1 MASFWRHYRSNP
13 PLIRRAETLIM
24 PQYFIERPVFAWVI
38 AIMIVIAG
46 LIAIPQLPV
55 SRYPAIAPPSVSIYA
70 SYPGA
75 TPQVINDS
83 VTSLI
88 EREIS
93 GAKNVLY
100 FDSSADSSGS
110 TTVTVTFKPGTDAE
124 LAQMDIQNRL
134 KAVEPR
140 LPEAVRRAGL
150 SVESASSGFLMIVS
164 LKSKDGAIDA
174 LALDDYLVRN
184 IAPELKRVSGVG
196 RVQSFGSEAAMRI
209 WVDPTR
215 LLAHSISMAEVTH
228 AIQSQNLQVAP
239 GRLGDAPTVPGQKV
253 SVPLNVKGQLQTV
266 DEFSDIV
273 IRSNPDGSRLILG
286 DIARIEVGSQSWS
299 FAILDGGK
307 PATAAAIQVT
317 PGANAVSTSSGV
329 RARMAELS
337 LTIPAGIEYAISYD
351 TAPFVKVSIQK
362 VAQTLA
368 EAMVLVFL
376 IMLLFLQNIRYTL
389 IPAIVAPIAL
399 LGTFAVMLALGYSIN
414 VLTMFGMVLAIGI
427 IVDDAIVVVENV
439 ERLMAT
445 EGLSP
450 REATRKAMGEITGAV
465 IGITL
470 VLTAVLLPM
479 GFASGSVGAIYR
491 QFTVSMAVSV
501 AFSAFLALSL
511 TPALCASLLKPI
523 DPGHRQ
529 RNGLFGWFN
538 RSFDRLT
545 ESYSGWVAR
554 LVQRTGRTMLV
565 YVTIVGAVAYGYG
578 TLATAFVPEEDQ
590 GSFMTSITLPAEATA
605 ERTRDVVDLLERHV
619 QTRPD
624 IVNNLTIMGF
634 GFSGS
639 GTNTAMSFTSLK
651 DWDKRSGSVDDEVNL
666 ATEAMAA
673 APEGEI
679 LSMKPPAIDELGTTS
694 GFALRLQDRANHGGT
709 ALSVAAAQLT
719 QLASENKLLS
729 DVRVDGLPDGQS
741 VTLVV
746 DRQKASAL
754 GVAYTTISDTLS
766 GSIGS
771 TYVNDFP
778 RDGRLQQ
785 VIVQAEPKSRMQV
798 DDILNL
804 HVRSDAGKMVQ
815 LSEIVTAEWSTIPL
829 QVTRY
834 NGYPSISLSG
844 SAAKGVSS
852 GKAMDEIEQLALKL
866 PKGFAVEW
874 TGQSLQER
882 QSGAQAP
889 MLMAFSFL
897 IVFLVLSALYESWTI
912 PLSVM
917 LVVPLGMLGAVIAV
931 HLRGLENDVFFK
943 VGLITLIGLS
953 AKNAVLIVE
962 FARKR
967 QRDGLGLAA
976 AVVEA
981 ARLRLRPIAM
991 TSLAF
996 TLGVVPLVIASGASS
1011 ETQNAIGTGLFG
1023 GMISGTVLAV
1033 LFVPAFYVI
1042 VTRFTRSLRRSSAL
1056 SGNG

>member
-1 MASFWRHYRSNP
+1 
-13 PLIRRAETLIM
+13 M
-24 PQYFIERPVFAWVI
+24 PQFFIERPVFAWVI

-55 SRYPAIAPPSVSIYA
+55 SRYPAIAPPSVSIFA

-100 FDSSADSSGS
+100 FDSSADASGS
-110 TTVTVTFKPGTDAE
+110 TTVNVTFKPGTDPE
-124 LAQMDIQNRL
+124 LAQVDIQNRL

-209 WVDPTR
+209 WIDPTR
-215 LLAHSISMAEVTH
+215 LLAHSISMAEVTQ

-253 SVPLNVKGQLQTV
+253 SVPLNVRGQLQTV
-266 DEFSDIV
+266 DEFSEI
-273 IRSNPDGSRLILG
+273 ILRSNPDGSRLTLG
-286 DIARIEVGSQSWS
+286 EIARIEIGSQSS
-299 FAILDGGK
+299 GFAILDDGK

-329 RARMAELS
+329 RARLAELS
-337 LTIPAGIEYAISYD
+337 LTMPAGIEYAISYD

-399 LGTFAVMLALGYSIN
+399 LGTFAVMLAMGYSIN

-439 ERLMAT
+439 ERLMAK

-450 REATRKAMGEITGAV
+450 RDATRKAMGEITGAV

-479 GFASGSVGAIYR
+479 GLASGSVGAIYR
-491 QFTVSMAVSV
+491 QFTVSMAVSI

-511 TPALCASLLKPI
+511 TPALCASVLKPM
-523 DPGHRQ
+523 DPARHQ
-529 RNGLFGWFN
+529 RKGLFGWFN
-538 RSFDRLT
+538 RGFDRLT
-545 ESYSGWVAR
+545 EGYTGWVTR
-554 LVQRTGRTMLV
+554 LVQKTGRTMLV
-565 YVTIVGAVAYGYG
+565 YVAIVGAVAYGYG

-605 ERTRDVVDLLERHV
+605 ERTRNVVDLFEKHV

-639 GTNTAMSFTSLK
+639 GTNTAMAFTSLR
-651 DWDKRSGSVDDEVNL
+651 DWDKRSGSVDDEVN
-666 ATEAMAA
+666 AASEAMAA
-673 APEGEI
+673 VPEGEVF
-679 LSMKPPAIDELGTTS
+679 SMKPPAIDELGTTS
-694 GFALRLQDRANHGGT
+694 GFALRLQDRANHGEQ
-709 ALSVAAAQLT
+709 ALAEAAAQLT
-719 QLASENKLLS
+719 QLASQNKLLS
-729 DVRVDGLPDGQS
+729 DVRVDGLPNGPS

-746 DRQKASAL
+746 DREKASAL
-754 GVAYTTISDTLS
+754 GVAYTTISDTLGGS
-766 GSIGS
+766 VGSI
-771 TYVNDFP
+771 YVNDFP
-778 RDGRLQQ
+778 RNGRLQQ
-785 VIVQAEPKSRMQV
+785 VIVQAEPRSRMQV

-815 LSEIVTAEWSTIPL
+815 LSEIVSAEWSTIPL

-834 NGYPSISLSG
+834 NGYPSLSLSG
-844 SAAKGVSS
+844 SAATGVSS
-852 GKAMDEIEQLALKL
+852 GKAMDEMEQLALKL
-866 PKGFAVEW
+866 PKGFTVEW

-882 QSGAQAP
+882 QSGTQAP

-897 IVFLVLSALYESWTI
+897 IAFLVLAALYESWTI

-917 LVVPLGMLGAVIAV
+917 LVVPLGILGAVIAV

-967 QRDGLGLAA
+967 QSDGLGLGE

-981 ARLRLRPIAM
+981 ARLRLRPIVM

-1033 LFVPAFYVI
+1033 LFVPIFYVVVI
-1042 VTRFTRSLRRSSAL
+1042 RFTRRLRRSSTL
-1056 SGNG
+1056 RVNG

>member
-1 MASFWRHYRSNP
+1 
-13 PLIRRAETLIM
+13 M
-24 PQYFIERPVFAWVI
+24 PQFFIERPVFAWVI

-55 SRYPAIAPPSVSIYA
+55 SRYPAIAPPSVSIFA

-83 VTSLI
+83 VTSVI

-110 TTVTVTFKPGTDAE
+110 TTVTVTFKPGTNPE
-124 LAQMDIQNRL
+124 LAQVDIQNRL
-134 KAVEPR
+134 KAVESR
-140 LPEAVRRAGL
+140 LPEAVRRGGL

-164 LKSKDGAIDA
+164 LKSKDGSIDA

-209 WVDPTR
+209 WVDPAR
-215 LLAHSISMAEVTH
+215 LLAHSISMAEVTQ
-228 AIQSQNLQVAP
+228 AIQSQNIQVAP
-239 GRLGDAPTVPGQKV
+239 GRIGDSPTVPGQKV
-253 SVPLNVKGQLQTV
+253 TVPLNVKGQLQTV
-266 DEFSDIV
+266 EEFSDI
-273 IRSNPDGSRLILG
+273 ILRSNPDGSRLTLG
-286 DIARIEVGSQSWS
+286 EIARIEIGAQSSS

-317 PGANAVSTSSGV
+317 PGANAVSTSNGV
-329 RARMAELS
+329 RARLAELS
-337 LTIPAGIEYAISYD
+337 LTLPAGIEYAISYD

-439 ERLMAT
+439 ERLMAR

-450 REATRKAMGEITGAV
+450 REATRKAMSEITGAV

-479 GFASGSVGAIYR
+479 GLASGSVGAIYR
-491 QFTVSMAVSV
+491 QFTVSMAVSI

-523 DPGHRQ
+523 DPAHHQ
-529 RNGLFGWFN
+529 RKGVFGWFN
-538 RSFDRLT
+538 RGFDRLT
-545 ESYSGWVAR
+545 EGYTSWVSR
-554 LVQRTGRTMLV
+554 LIHKTGRTMLV
-565 YVTIVGAVAYGYG
+565 YLAIVGAVAYGYS

-590 GSFMTSITLPAEATA
+590 GSFMTSVTLPAEATA
-605 ERTRDVVDLLERHV
+605 ERTRDVVDLFEKHV

-639 GTNTAMSFTSLK
+639 GTNTAMAFTSLK
-651 DWDKRSGSVDDEVNL
+651 DWDERSRSVDDEVDA

-673 APEGEI
+673 APEGEV
-679 LSMKPPAIDELGTTS
+679 LSMKPPSIDELGTTS
-694 GFALRLQDRANHGGT
+694 GFALRLQDRANHGEK
-709 ALSVAAAQLT
+709 ALAEAAAQLT
-719 QLASENKLLS
+719 QLASQSKLLS
-729 DVRVDGLPDGQS
+729 DVRVDGLPNGPS

-766 GSIGS
+766 GSVGS

-804 HVRSDAGKMVQ
+804 HVRSDSGKMVQ

-834 NGYPSISLSG
+834 NGYPSLSLSG

-897 IVFLVLSALYESWTI
+897 IVFLVLAALYESWTI

-917 LVVPLGMLGAVIAV
+917 LVVPLGILGAVIAV
-931 HLRGLENDVFFK
+931 HIRGLENDVFFK

-967 QRDGLGLAA
+967 QRDGLGLAD

-981 ARLRLRPIAM
+981 ARLRLRPIVM

-996 TLGVVPLVIASGASS
+996 ALGVVPLVIASGASS

-1033 LFVPAFYVI
+1033 IFVPVFYMIIMRLMRPLKVQAG
-1042 VTRFTRSLRRSSAL
+1042 SATTGIL
-1056 SGNG
+1056 QN